1 MRRTLSRLLVLLAA
15 SFALAAP
22 AAATCGGGGGGG
34 LGGVPSGGGAQGP
47 GAEAFSYQVPW
58 KVLTGDTRPA
68 AGSLLVYWFPTS
80 PEQARRSSLQT
91 SRALT
96 EWSGRCIAMT
106 LVPAEEKP
114 LHTQY
119 NVTGEAVVVV
129 DREGK
134 EIGRVPGSDKW
145 IYNSDVEKLLGGVIK
160 KHEGDLDGQLDAAK
174 AKEKAGDADGAAA
187 IYNTVLADRC
197 FAPGP
202 AKKAA
207 KGLKK
212 LGKPVPDEVSRML
225 EWPEPNLAEPVN
237 SRTIAALNAGLAAE
251 REDRYEAARQH
262 YLEARRL
269 DPGDFV
275 VLRYLGELYRHHTGE
290 WTEARKIYEEVLARP
305 ADPMTRAVALHGLG
319 KMTIHEGD
327 SAKGLGLFELSVATY
342 PLALTYRNLAVFWNS
357 EGLREKAKE
366 YVQLARSIDPEEP
379 FNRIF
384 VATYLV
390 EDGKVEE
397 ALRIARENEGM
408 MAASYNLAAIYNMA
422 GNQEKALQ
430 LLQRHFYQ
438 YERYDPVRAHE
449 MKEARE
455 DVVFKSLH
463 ADPKFVE
470 LTAKALP
477 YQHNMRVGEAASAK
491 PKAKGGTR

>member
-1 MRRTLSRLLVLLAA
+1 MRRTLTCLFALFAA
-15 SFALAAP
+15 SLALAAP

-34 LGGVPSGGGAQGP
+34 LGGVPSGGAP
-47 GAEAFSYQVPW
+47 SAPAFSYQVPW
-58 KVLTGDTRPA
+58 KVLTGDTKPA
-68 AGSLLVYWFPTS
+68 SGSLMVYWFPTS
-80 PEQARRSSLQT
+80 PDQARRSSLQT

-96 EWSGRCIAMT
+96 EWAGRCIAMT

-114 LHTQY
+114 LHGQY
-119 NVTGEAVVVV
+119 SVSAEAVVIA

-134 EIGRVPGSDKW
+134 EVGRVAGGEKW
-145 IYNSDVEKLLGGVIK
+145 ISNTDVEKVLGGLIK
-160 KHEGDLDGQLDAAK
+160 KHEGTLDEQLDAAK
-174 AKEKAGDADGAAA
+174 EKEKAGDADGAAA
-187 IYNTVLADRC
+187 IYTSILAERC
-197 FAPGP
+197 FSPGP
-202 AKKAA
+202 AKKAE

-212 LGKPVPDEVSRML
+212 LGKPVPAEVSRL
-225 EWPEPNLAEPVN
+225 LAWPEPNLSEPVN
-237 SRTIAALNAGLAAE
+237 SQVIAALDAGLTAE

-290 WTEARKIYEEVLARP
+290 WTEARKVYEEVLSRP

-327 SAKGLGLFELSVATY
+327 SAKGLGLFEMSVATY

-357 EGLREKAKE
+357 EGLREKAKG
-366 YVQLARSIDPEEP
+366 YVELARQIDPEEP

-390 EDGKVEE
+390 EDGQIEE

-422 GNQEKALQ
+422 GQHEKALQ

-455 DVVFKSLH
+455 DVVFKTLH
-463 ADPKFVE
+463 ANPEFVE

-477 YQHNMRVGEAASAK
+477 PMGNMRVDGAPMPGPAK
-491 PKAKGGTR
+491 SVKR